1 MMDQVDHIM
10 SVMESAFDPQWG
22 ERWTR
27 RQVIDALAMPNTQ
40 AITIDQNGHEFLGDL
55 EGQCA
60 GFLLSRYAAD
70 EEELLLI
77 AVHPDFRGAGL
88 GRKLMDMLKDH
99 ARKRGTTKIFLEM
112 RSNNPAE
119 HLYRSMGFE
128 PIGRRK
134 DYYLTENGE
143 RLDAI
148 TFGLSA

>member
-10 SVMESAFDPQWG
+10 SVMETAFDPQWG

-27 RQVIDALAMPNTQ
+27 RQVTDALTMPNTQ
-40 AITIDQNGHEFLGDL
+40 AIIIDHNGDQAIADF
-55 EGQCA
+55 EGRCA
-60 GFLLSRYAAD
+60 GFLLTRFAVD

-88 GRKLMDMLKDH
+88 GRKLIDILKEH
-99 ARKRGTTKIFLEM
+99 ALNRGTTKIFLEM

-119 HLYRSMGFE
+119 HLYRAMGFE

-134 DYYLTENGE
+134 DYYRTENGE